1 MVCFARQK
9 KPAVIDVGDEAAMYD
24 EVRPWTS
31 SIPTLEEVL
40 YDPGWPYK
48 VITAALTNPLSLGLA
63 DLCDACSELDPP
75 SRDRRQCSLMY
86 CCVVNKHIY
95 IPMCT

>member
-9 KPAVIDVGDEAAMYD
+9 KSAVIDVGDEAAMYD

-40 YDPGWPYK
+40 CDPGWPYK
-48 VITAALTNPLSLGLA
+48 VITAAFIDPLSGTLGLA
-63 DLCDACSELDPP
+63 DVCNACREP
-75 SRDRRQCSLMY
+75 
-86 CCVVNKHIY
+86 
-95 IPMCT
+95 